1 MEIAMPEEVSPKDI
15 SEVALKMFSADE
27 VLKMSEN
34 SQAALARR
42 VQWMLEDGVK
52 FDQKTLN
59 ETRASLEQ
67 TALHP
72 ALAPLPNVFQD

>member
-1 MEIAMPEEVSPKDI
+1 MNPDRSMGADQ
-15 SEVALKMFSADE
+15 ADE

-34 SQAALARR
+34 SRVALARR

>member
-1 MEIAMPEEVSPKDI
+1 MPEEVSPKDI
-15 SEVALKMFSADE
+15 SEVALKMFSASE
-27 VLKMSEN
+27 VQKMSKN
-34 SQAALARR
+34 SRAAVARR
-42 VQWMLEDGVK
+42 VRWMLEDGVK